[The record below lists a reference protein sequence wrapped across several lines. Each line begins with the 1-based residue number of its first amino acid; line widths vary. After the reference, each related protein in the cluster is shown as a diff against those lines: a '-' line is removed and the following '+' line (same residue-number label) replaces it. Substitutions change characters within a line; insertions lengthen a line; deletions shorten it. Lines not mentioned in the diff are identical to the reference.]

1 MKFFVERP
9 VAVAMIYLALLVL
22 GVYSFLNTPLELA
35 PREDYPRID
44 IQTSWPGVSPE
55 IVQTQV
61 TAPLEEISASVKG
74 VRKVSSES
82 RIGASSV
89 TLELD
94 PKADMEFVNLALREA
109 VAQARARLPYGIR
122 PSVQPFVPEDFRV
135 DPFLSLTISGDTT
148 LQEMRGLL
156 KERLEF
162 GLGAVKGVTRVD
174 VSGGSDP
181 EVQVVFD
188 EGRLKALD
196 IQPYQVNVA
205 LDEGLKT
212 YPAGRIRKSG
222 REYIFKLTGS
232 VRSMDDLGRTI
243 IGRSGNVPVR
253 LADVAEIRPVHADVL
268 SINRINGKPT
278 VMLTVLKEK
287 GANTLKVAREVKR
300 RLEAVK
306 AALPGD
312 LVFRTVDDESAEIGK
327 SLRHLELL
335 AGIVTVLV
343 FLMIFVV
350 LRRFVPS
357 LLILSSIVF
366 SVVITFNLIYL
377 LKIPLN
383 MLTLGALALGFGM
396 FVDNSIVVF
405 ENTLRLKESGME
417 PVQAALQGAREV
429 FVPVLASTLTTIS
442 VFFCF
447 PYFQGRLRIYYLP
460 LAFVMASALA
470 ASLVVSFSLIPA
482 LSPALLKGGEG
493 RGHGE
498 GREGRFPGFLR
509 FVLRHPVEIVLV
521 SVVILT
527 GSYKWFRAEVTL
539 GDFFRWYSR
548 ERLAVDIRMP
558 PGTDIDTMD
567 AVVRKFEAKVLES
580 DVEKEMNA
588 RVQPEDAYLSISFPA
603 AIENSSR
610 PYALKEE
617 LIRLAARFA
626 GVSVGIYGFDPR
638 GYQSSMEAGTFFDS
652 RIKFTGY
659 NLNKLKGITAELE
672 RTLRRNP
679 RAKDVR
685 TASSRFGWWLQ
696 DSFEYVLRIDR
707 EALRKYNIDPR
718 SLFFHIR
725 TLLTGRLDAPIRVLL
740 DGKETDIVFKFP
752 QADRMDLGRLLDA
765 LLKTKEGESMRLGD
779 VMTLE
784 EKAVAGSIDREDQRF
799 QQTVMWKFRGP
810 SKAADTF
817 KRSLFSSLKLPP
829 GFSAS
834 IDEEGRMTGEE
845 KGRIAFAIVFAVIII
860 YMVLAALYESLL
872 QPFIILLSV
881 PLALIGVFAA
891 FVIAGYPFDSSAY
904 IGVLLMAGIVVN
916 NAILL
921 VDHINL
927 KKKRGLPFLEAVIAG
942 TRERIRP
949 VFMTTATTILGMLP
963 MLLIQGETGRRDIWS
978 TLALCT
984 LGGLSSSTIFIFIII
999 PVFYYYGERK

>member
-22 GVYSFLNTPLELA
+22 GVYSFLNTPLEMA

-55 IVQTQV
+55 IVQTHV
-61 TAPLEEISASVKG
+61 TAPLEEVSASVKG
-74 VRKVSSES
+74 VRRVSSES

-109 VAQARARLPYGIR
+109 VAHARAKLPYGVR

-135 DPFLSLTISGDTT
+135 NPFLSLTISGDDT

-162 GLGAVKGVTRVD
+162 GLGTVKGVMRVD

-181 EVQVVFD
+181 EVRVVFD
-188 EGRLKALD
+188 EGKLNALD
-196 IQPYQVNVA
+196 IQPYQVNAA
-205 LDEGLKT
+205 LDERLRT
-212 YPAGRIRKSG
+212 YPAGRMKKSG
-222 REYIFKLTGS
+222 REYLFKLMGS

-243 IGRSGNVPVR
+243 VSRSGNVPVR
-253 LADVAEIRPVHADVL
+253 LADVAEIRPAHADVL

-312 LVFRTVDDESAEIGK
+312 LVFKIVDDESAEIGK
-327 SLRHLELL
+327 SLDHIALL
-335 AGIVTVLV
+335 AGIVTILI

-357 LLILSSIVF
+357 LLILSSIAF

-405 ENTLRLKESGME
+405 ENTLRLTERGVE
-417 PVQAALQGAREV
+417 PVRAALQGAREV
-429 FVPVLASTLTTIS
+429 FVPVLASTLTTIG

-482 LSPALLKGGEG
+482 LSPFLLKGGEG
-493 RGHGE
+493 RGHKE
-498 GREGRFPGFLR
+498 GREGRVPGYLR

-521 SVVILT
+521 SAAVLY
-527 GSYKWFRAEVTL
+527 GSYKWFRAEVSL
-539 GDFFRWYSR
+539 GEFFPWYSA

-580 DVEKEMNA
+580 DVEKELNA

-603 AIENSSR
+603 AVENSSR

-617 LIRLAARFA
+617 LIRLATRFA
-626 GVSVGIYGFDPR
+626 GVSVGIYGFNPQ
-638 GYQSSMEAGTFFDS
+638 GYHSSMEAGTSYDS
-652 RIKFTGY
+652 RITFTGY
-659 NLNKLKGITAELE
+659 SLKKLKDITAELE
-672 RTLRRNP
+672 RALRRN
-679 RAKDVR
+679 RRTKDVR
-685 TASSRFGWWLQ
+685 TMSSRFGWWRP
-696 DSFEYVLRIDR
+696 DSSEYVLRTDR
-707 EALRKYNIDPR
+707 EALRKYDVDPR
-718 SLFFHIR
+718 SLFFHVR
-725 TLLTGRLDAPIRVLL
+725 TLLAGRFGAPARVLL
-740 DGKETDIVFKFP
+740 DGKETAIVFKFP
-752 QADRMDLGRLLDA
+752 EADRMDLGRLQDT
-765 LLKTKEGESMRLGD
+765 LLKTKGGESLRLRE
-779 VMTLE
+779 VLILE
-784 EKAVAGSIDREDQRF
+784 EKAVDGSIDREDQRF
-799 QQTVMWKFRGP
+799 QQTVMWEFRGP

-817 KRSLFSSLKLPP
+817 KRSVFSSLKLPP
-829 GFSAS
+829 GFSSS
-834 IDEEGRMTGEE
+834 IDEEGLMTGEE
-845 KGRIAFAIVFAVIII
+845 KGRIAFAIALAVMII

-891 FVIAGYPFDSSAY
+891 FIIAGYPFDSSAY

-927 KKKRGLPFLEAVIAG
+927 KRKRGLPRLEAVITG

-949 VFMTTATTILGMLP
+949 VLMTTATTILGMLP
-963 MLLIQGETGRRDIWS
+963 MLFLQVNAGRRDIWS

-984 LGGLSSSTIFIFIII
+984 VGGLSSSTIFIFIII

>member
-1 MKFFVERP
+1 MKFLVERP

-22 GVYSFLNTPLELA
+22 GVFSFLNTPLEMA

-55 IVQTQV
+55 TVQTQV
-61 TAPLEEISASVKG
+61 TAPLEEVSTSVKG

-89 TLELD
+89 MLELD

-109 VAQARARLPYGIR
+109 VAQTRAKLPYGLR

-135 DPFLSLTISGDTT
+135 NPFLSLTISGDDT
-148 LQEMRGLL
+148 LQEMRGFL

-162 GLGAVKGVTRVD
+162 GLGAVKGVMRVD

-181 EVQVVFD
+181 EVRVVFD
-188 EGRLKALD
+188 EGKLNALD
-196 IQPYQVNVA
+196 IQPYQVNAA
-205 LDEGLKT
+205 LDERLRT

-222 REYIFKLTGS
+222 REHIFKLTGS
-232 VRSMDDLGRTI
+232 VRSMDDLSRTI

-253 LADVAEIRPVHADVL
+253 LADVAEIRPAHADVL

-287 GANTLKVAREVKR
+287 GANTLRVAREVKR

-312 LVFRTVDDESAEIGK
+312 LVFKIVDDESAEIGK
-327 SLRHLELL
+327 SLDHLALL
-335 AGIVTVLV
+335 AGIVTILV
-343 FLMIFVV
+343 FLMIFVI

-357 LLILSSIVF
+357 LLILSSIAF

-405 ENTLRLKESGME
+405 ENTLRLKERGVE
-417 PVQAALQGAREV
+417 PVRAALQGAREV
-429 FVPVLASTLTTIS
+429 FVPVLASTLTTIG

-482 LSPALLKGGEG
+482 LSPALLKSGEG

-509 FVLRHPVEIVLV
+509 FVLRHPVMIVLV
-521 SVVILT
+521 SAAVLC
-527 GSYKWFRAEVTL
+527 GSYKWFRAEVSL
-539 GDFFRWYSR
+539 GEFFRWYSK
-548 ERLAVDIRMP
+548 ERLTVTILMP

-567 AVVRKFEAKVLES
+567 AIVRKFEAKVLES
-580 DVEKEMNA
+580 DVEKELNA
-588 RVQPEDAYLSISFPA
+588 RIQPEDAYLSISFPA
-603 AIENSSR
+603 AVENSSR

-617 LIRLAARFA
+617 LIRLATRFA
-626 GVSVGIYGFDPR
+626 GASIGIYGFNPQ
-638 GYQSSMEAGTFFDS
+638 GYHSSLEAGTFYDS

-659 NLNKLKGITAELE
+659 NLKKLKVITAELE
-672 RTLRRNP
+672 RALRRNP
-679 RAKDVR
+679 RTKDVR
-685 TASSRFGWWLQ
+685 TTSSRFGWWRP
-696 DSFEYVLRIDR
+696 DSFEYVLRTDR
-707 EALRKYNIDPR
+707 EALRKYDVDPR
-718 SLFFHIR
+718 SLFFHVQ
-725 TLLTGRLDAPIRVLL
+725 TLLAGRFGAPVRVLL

-752 QADRMDLGRLLDA
+752 EADRMDLGRLQDA
-765 LLKTKEGESMRLGD
+765 LLKTKGGESLRLREIL
-779 VMTLE
+779 TLE
-784 EKAVAGSIDREDQRF
+784 EKVVEGSIDREDQRF
-799 QQTVMWKFRGP
+799 QQTVMWEFRGP
-810 SKAADTF
+810 SKAADIF
-817 KRSLFSSLKLPP
+817 KRSVFSSLKLPP
-829 GFSAS
+829 GFSS
-834 IDEEGRMTGEE
+834 STDEEWLMTGEE
-845 KGRIAFAIVFAVIII
+845 KGRIAFAIVLAVMII
-860 YMVLAALYESLL
+860 YMVLAALFESLL

-904 IGVLLMAGIVVN
+904 IGFLLMTGIVVN

-921 VDHINL
+921 VDHINH
-927 KKKRGLPFLEAVIAG
+927 KRKQGLPRLEAVITGAK
-942 TRERIRP
+942 ERIRP
-949 VFMTTATTILGMLP
+949 VLMTTATTILGMLP
-963 MLLIQGETGRRDIWS
+963 MLFLQVNAGRRDIWS

-984 LGGLSSSTIFIFIII
+984 VGGLSSSTIFIFIVI